1 MRRALLLP
9 LLLLLALLPAC
20 ATTGSPGGS
29 GGGTPRPAPDR
40 AADARGVLEAV
51 FRYQFEHNDSGLQDR
66 AAAYCLCVPDREGRR
81 GGERDPEPGLLE
93 LFRGRKPPV
102 LPCSGCRVEGG
113 RVVETREGRPALTF
127 RVAALR
133 WLGRDEA
140 EVEGGYGE
148 GNLSASGQRFRVVR
162 GEAGWK
168 VADVRGLWVS

>member
-1 MRRALLLP
+1 MRRALLL
-9 LLLLLALLPAC
+9 LLVLLPAC
-20 ATTGSPGGS
+20 TAAGGPGGS
-29 GGGTPRPAPDR
+29 GGSDR
-40 AADARGVLEAV
+40 AGTLGRTADARGVLEAV
-51 FRYQFEHNDSGLQDR
+51 FRYQFEHNDSGLQER
-66 AAAYCLCVPDREGRR
+66 AAAYCLCVPDGEGRR

-102 LPCSGCRVEGG
+102 LPCSGCRIDGG
-113 RVVETREGRPALTF
+113 RVVEAREGRPALTF
-127 RVAALR
+127 RVASLR

>member
-20 ATTGSPGGS
+20 ATAGGS
-29 GGGTPRPAPDR
+29 GGGAARPADR

-66 AAAYCLCVPDREGRR
+66 AAAYCLCVPDGEGRR

-102 LPCSGCRVEGG
+102 LPCSG
-113 RVVETREGRPALTF
+113 
-127 RVAALR
+127 
-133 WLGRDEA
+133 
-140 EVEGGYGE
+140 
-148 GNLSASGQRFRVVR
+148 
-162 GEAGWK
+162 
-168 VADVRGLWVS
+168 